1 MRFDCRIVR
10 EVYTSLLFCAIIL
23 KHMARSASGQATAL
37 SRLYHGFESR
47 TRYHLSITPLHKGV
61 FIIFILE
68 IYFLYALIS
77 KFLFFNFIQKV

>member
-1 MRFDCRIVR
+1 MDSPPKFNIMYVIIIFNNVFMFISDTLVTPPVISNIPFMITERV
-10 EVYTSLLFCAIIL
+10 LFKCNI
-23 KHMARSASGQATAL
+23 S
-37 SRLYHGFESR
+37 
-47 TRYHLSITPLHKGV
+47 